1 MDIKKQLRALEW
13 VYSLAKGSEAGIYI
27 PQKPR
32 LEPVDTE
39 GSFEELLPEQVGVD
53 SEALLKMF
61 AEISTEK
68 GICPHLMA
76 VLRNGKLIAK
86 AEWTPFEINRPHVSH
101 SMSKSVVSMA
111 VGIALEEGLL
121 SLDEKLADIFSDK
134 MPENPHKHM
143 NEVTIEH
150 LLTMSSGASFNEAR
164 ALMANDWVKDFLSSE
179 ITFEPGKKFHY
190 NSLNTYMLSA
200 ILCKRTGISLTKYL
214 EKRLFSP
221 MKISGYY
228 WEKCPLGIEK
238 GGWGLYMGIMD
249 YAKLGQLYLNGGIWN
264 GKRLVSA
271 EWIAEST
278 SKKIAKPG
286 DVSRDGY
293 GYQIWILKN
302 GLGFLFSGMFGQNV
316 FVFPKRDM
324 VIAVTSGSSGIF
336 PQGRLLDIVTE
347 FAADGRNFSSA
358 PIRNFRYAD
367 AAKLRNAL
375 AGARFGEPLS
385 EGIKPSLAERIR
397 RSIFSIGKE
406 KSDSVREE
414 IPPAAAIL
422 AGNEIVFDPNR
433 SGLLPVLIQVM
444 NGNFEQGIDSAAF
457 TVRNGILTMRI
468 ASGEDKWEVP
478 LSFSEVPA
486 YFDLEVRGDVFH
498 VGTFAAV
505 TLDEDEIPVL
515 RVTMC
520 FTETSCTKIF
530 KFIFGHEGVILK
542 VRESPE
548 LYSAIEDAEEMLIMP
563 SLGDTLRKTLEAV
576 LETDVAGYKIK
587 SFLEPNVRGEV
598 RSLYGGK

>member
-13 VYSLAKGSEAGIYI
+13 VYSLAKGSEQGVYV
-27 PQKPR
+27 PQKPA

-61 AEISTEK
+61 AEISAER
-68 GICPHLMA
+68 GICPHSMV

-86 AEWTPFEINRPHVSH
+86 AEWTPFEIRQPHVSH

-111 VGIALEEGLL
+111 VGIAREEGLL
-121 SLDEKLADIFSDK
+121 SIDEKIADIFPEK

-143 NEVTIEH
+143 NQITIEH

-164 ALMANDWVKDFLSSE
+164 ALMAKDWVKDFLSSE
-179 ITFEPGKKFHY
+179 VTFEPGKKFHY

-200 ILCKRTGISLTKYL
+200 ILYKRTGISLTEYL

-238 GGWGLYMGIMD
+238 GGWGLYMGILD
-249 YAKLGQLYLNGGIWN
+249 YAKLGQLYLNGGVWN
-264 GKRLVSA
+264 GKSLVSP
-271 EWIAEST
+271 EWVAEST
-278 SKKIAKPG
+278 SKKIAKPD

-302 GLGFLFSGMFGQNV
+302 NLGFLFSGMFGQNV

-336 PQGRLLDIVTE
+336 PHGSLLDIVTE
-347 FAADGRNFSSA
+347 FAAENGNFSSA
-358 PIRNFRYAD
+358 PIKNFRYAN

-375 AGARFGEPLS
+375 AEARFGESLS

-397 RSIFSIGKE
+397 RSFFSIGKGKE
-406 KSDSVREE
+406 NSDSVREE

-422 AGNEIVFDPNR
+422 AGNEIAFESNR
-433 SGLLPVLIQVM
+433 GGILPVLIQVM

-457 TVRNGILTMRI
+457 MVRNGILTMRI
-468 ASGEDKWEVP
+468 SSNEDKWEIP
-478 LSFSEVPA
+478 LSFSGIPA
-486 YFDLEVRGDVFH
+486 YFNLEIRGDVFR

-505 TLDEDEIPVL
+505 NLDEDEIPVL
-515 RVTMC
+515 RITMC

-530 KFIFGHEGVILK
+530 KFIFGYDGVTLK

-563 SLGDTLRKTLEAV
+563 SLGGTLRKTIEAI
-576 LETDVAGYKIK
+576 LETDIAGYKIK
-587 SFLEPNVRGEV
+587 SFLEPNINGEI
-598 RSLYGGK
+598 RSLYK